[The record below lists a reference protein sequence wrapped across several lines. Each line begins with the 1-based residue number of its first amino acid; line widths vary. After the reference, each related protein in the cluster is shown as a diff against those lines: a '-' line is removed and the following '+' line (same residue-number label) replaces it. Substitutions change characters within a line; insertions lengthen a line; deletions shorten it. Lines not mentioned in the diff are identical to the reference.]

1 MKDRIV
7 PQEEI
12 EKRYIEFCKDIG
24 AIGDTKD
31 VIDKYLEEH
40 NLIVKRSEDAYLI
53 WFEQIEDNEVKYY
66 SEPIE
71 KFVAEPKKEMVFYVK
86 ADAPLG
92 MIRVPKS
99 AMPLYQFS
107 KKRKGKIPPN
117 EEKRY
122 AKTNYM
128 RDYQRHIDWAYDFS
142 VFGYIVYDGK
152 SIRYPTDSRGNGFIY
167 KGGDEEDLG
176 CYSDFDL
183 LRELLS
189 DKERY
194 TWYELGEDW
203 FIVRNANKKEYQYLA
218 DEESQEIKLAKVV
231 GDKIVL
237 EDIVKD
243 AQTLKVEKEIDKYLS
258 KADGGVI
265 DKYIRYRDNCFEV
278 LKTEN
283 IPVRF
288 KHEMFELFPKSNYRT
303 EGRYQKFE
311 TDLTLSEI
319 ESVVKSGN
327 KYKWFEEE
335 GVLYITSKR
344 GNSELR
350 IIMGDYIYDYFSA
363 LKVYFE
369 YNDSPKSM
377 VIEFIENEVW
387 DGDKIIEKYNC
398 AQECIDNIKGDLIH
412 YGYIEKNEDGLNKC
426 KISKE
431 REDLSYLMF
440 SIEHE
445 LHL

>member
-24 AIGDTKD
+24 AEGDTKEA
-31 VIDKYLEEH
+31 IDKYLEEH
-40 NLIVKRSEDAYLI
+40 NLIVKRSEDSYLI
-53 WFEQIEDNEVKYY
+53 WFEQIEDNEVRYY
-66 SEPIE
+66 SSPIE
-71 KFVAEPKKEMVFYVK
+71 KFVAEPEKEMKFYVK

-92 MIRVPKS
+92 MIRIPKS

-117 EEKRY
+117 EEKRDER
-122 AKTNYM
+122 KHNV

-152 SIRYPTDSRGNGFIY
+152 SIRYPTDLRGNGLIY
-167 KGGDEEDLG
+167 KGGDEKDLE

-183 LRELLS
+183 LRDLLS

-194 TWYELGEDW
+194 VWYELGEEW
-203 FIVRNANKKEYQYLA
+203 FVVRKADKKEYQYLA
-218 DEESQEIKLAKVV
+218 DEESQEIKLAKIV

-243 AQTLKVEKEIDKYLS
+243 EKTLKVEKEIDKYLS
-258 KADGGVI
+258 KTDGDVI
-265 DKYIRYRDNCFEV
+265 DKYIRYRDNCFEI
-278 LKTEN
+278 LKTEDK
-283 IPVRF
+283 PVYP
-288 KHEMFELFPKSNYRT
+288 KKEMFELFPNSESRT

-335 GVLYITSKR
+335 GVLYITSQK
-344 GNSELR
+344 GNSKLR
-350 IIMGDYIYDYFSA
+350 IIMGDYIYDYFRA
-363 LKVYFE
+363 PEVYFE

-387 DGDKIIEKYNC
+387 DGDKIIKKYNC
-398 AQECIDNIKGDLIH
+398 AQESINNIKEKLIH
-412 YGYIEKNEDGLNKC
+412 WRYIEKNEDGSNKC

-431 REDLSYLMF
+431 REDLSYLML
-440 SIEHE
+440 SIEQE